1 MDNSEGTNISFY
13 LNDLCQTVRMA
24 CAVNI
29 FIYNGYHFPFL
40 LYKFLNNWILLKG
53 KAHTIYQPY
62 KGNLIYSATEKVC
75 KEMDPGWN
83 RH

>member
-29 FIYNGYHFPFL
+29 LIYNGYHFPFS
-40 LYKFLNNWILLKG
+40 LYQFLNDLFFYDDVYIKVNNYDFRDE
-53 KAHTIYQPY
+53 IYQ
-62 KGNLIYSATEKVC
+62 IKVNEFSC
-75 KEMDPGWN
+75 
-83 RH
+83 

>member
-1 MDNSEGTNISFY
+1 MDNGEGTNISFY

-29 FIYNGYHFPFL
+29 LIYNGYHFPFL
-40 LYKFLNNWILLKG
+40 LYKFLNNWILLRK
-53 KAHTIYQPY
+53 KEYTI
-62 KGNLIYSATEKVC
+62 NLRYSTTEKVC